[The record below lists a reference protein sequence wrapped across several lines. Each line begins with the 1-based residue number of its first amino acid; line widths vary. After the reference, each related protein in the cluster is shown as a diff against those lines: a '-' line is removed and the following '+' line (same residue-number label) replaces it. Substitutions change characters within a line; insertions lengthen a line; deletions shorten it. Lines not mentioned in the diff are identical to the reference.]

1 MERSEQGDF
10 SRGSIARNI
19 MRLGLPLMVAQL
31 TAVLYNVVDR
41 AYIGHIP
48 GEGDLAITGI
58 GLVMPIISII
68 TAFSNLCGV
77 GGSPLCAM
85 ARGRGN
91 DQRATQV
98 MGNALT
104 MLLVCS
110 AGLMLVFYLFH
121 RPLLYLFGASD
132 ATIGYATGY
141 LMIYLA
147 GTPFALISV
156 GMNPFINCQGFGRTG
171 MLTVLLG
178 AVANTILDP
187 IFIFGLD
194 MGVQGAALATI
205 ISQGISAAWVLYF
218 LTRGGSI
225 LRLRLESLRPDFA
238 IIRRITALGL
248 TGFTFGI
255 TNSVVQAL
263 GSRLL
268 FLYGSAAGGSAMGDL
283 YVGAMTIVNSVR
295 EVIYKPLQGIT
306 QGAQSVISYN
316 YGGRLYSRV
325 REAIR
330 FLTKVGLLY
339 NGVIWL
345 LLLLLPRMFILIFNN
360 EPSLVEA
367 TVPAMRAYFA
377 CYVMM
382 AFQTVGQNTFV
393 ALGRSKEAV
402 FFSLLRK
409 VFLVVPCMVLLPRL
423 FGLGVY
429 GVFLA
434 EPVSD
439 LISGALAWGTM
450 MLTAYRRMKIP
461 DGERLPGAAEL

>member
-68 TAFSNLCGV
+68 TAFSDLCGV
-77 GGSPLCAM
+77 GGGPLCAI
-85 ARGRGN
+85 ARGRG
-91 DQRATQV
+91 DDWRAERI
-98 MGNALT
+98 MGNAMT

-110 AGLMLVFYLFH
+110 AGLMAAFYLFY

-132 ATIGYATGY
+132 ATIGYATDY

-147 GTPFALISV
+147 GTPFAMVSL

-194 MGVQGAALATI
+194 MGVRGAALATI
-205 ISQGISAAWVLYF
+205 LSQAISAAWVLYF
-218 LTRGGSI
+218 LTRGGSV
-225 LRLRLESLRPDFA
+225 LRLRIGGMAPDSK

-248 TGFTFGI
+248 TGFTFGV
-255 TNSVVQAL
+255 TTSLVQAL
-263 GSRLL
+263 GNSLL
-268 FLYGSAAGGSAMGDL
+268 FTYGSAAGGTATGDL
-283 YVGAMTIVNSVR
+283 YVGAMTIINSVR
-295 EVIYKPLQGIT
+295 EVINKPLQGIT
-306 QGAQSVISYN
+306 QGAQSVVSYN
-316 YGGRLYSRV
+316 YGARLYSRV
-325 REAIR
+325 RESIR
-330 FLTKVGLLY
+330 FLTKIGLLY
-339 NGVIWL
+339 NGIMWL
-345 LLLLLPRMFILIFNN
+345 LVLLLPRLFIAIFNN
-360 EPSLVEA
+360 DPGLVEA
-367 TVPAMRAYFA
+367 TVPSMRLYFI

-393 ALGRSKEAV
+393 ALGRSRQAV

-409 VFLVVPCMVLLPRL
+409 VFLVVPCMLVLPRL

-439 LISGALAWGTM
+439 LIGGALAWGTM
-450 MLTAYRRMKIP
+450 MLTVYRRMNLP
-461 DGERLPGAAEL
+461 DGEQLPGSVEL